1 MDDEIDTAV
10 DVAARATAVGKRA
23 LGTRPP
29 PSPLPTHIGRYR
41 VLASLGRGGMAEVFL
56 AELIGPKGYK
66 RQVAIKRLYPA
77 LADDPD
83 SVARFVREATIATRL
98 VHPAICHVYEL
109 DEDETGCFMVMEHL
123 DGITLSVALKVLSRS
138 KWLLPIPIVL
148 RIMRSLCSGL
158 HAAHELRDV
167 DGTPIGLVHRD
178 VTPSNIVLTAA
189 GQVKLL
195 DFGVAKTHHIAT
207 QTGVVRGKP
216 GYMSPEQILGR
227 SLDRRSDI
235 FSLGVVLYE
244 SLTGT
249 RLYARASTVEGARV
263 LPDEHVPDPRG
274 HRPDLPAAAVA
285 VIDQALTHDRDER
298 FPTAAVM
305 SSALMA
311 AFAPSQVASP
321 EWVASMVHAIRER
334 AGETTPSWNGPPSP
348 S

>member
-10 DVAARATAVGKRA
+10 DAGAR
-23 LGTRPP
+23 RPP
-29 PSPLPTHIGRYR
+29 RGTPHPSGVLPTLIGRYH
-41 VLASLGRGGMAEVFL
+41 VLSSLGRGGMAEVFL
-56 AELIGPKGYK
+56 AELRGPQGF
-66 RQVAIKRLYPA
+66 RRHVAVKRLYPA

-98 VHPAICHVYEL
+98 IHPAICHVYEL
-109 DEDETGCFMVMEHL
+109 DEDEHGPFMVMEHL

-138 KWLLPIPIVL
+138 KWLLPVPIVL

-158 HAAHELRDV
+158 HAAHELREP
-167 DGTPIGLVHRD
+167 DGTPLGLVHRD
-178 VTPSNIVLTAA
+178 VTPSNIVLTAN

-195 DFGVAKTHHIAT
+195 DFGVAKTHHIST
-207 QTGVVRGKP
+207 QAGVVRGKP

-235 FSLGVVLYE
+235 FSLGIVLYE
-244 SLTGT
+244 SVTGT
-249 RLYARASTVEGARV
+249 RLFARPRSAASVHQ
-263 LPDEHVPDPRG
+263 LPDEHIPDPRA

-298 FPTAAVM
+298 FPTASVM
-305 SSALMA
+305 SAALA
-311 AFAPSQVASP
+311 QALAPSQVASP
-321 EWVASMVHAIRER
+321 EWVASMVHVIRER
-334 AGETTPSWNGPPSP
+334 AGETTPSWHGAVSP